1 MTGIRR
7 DKRLPARTRQQET
20 RTMNDIDTSKYP
32 LGKIYAFDFDGTLTR
47 SDSLIEFIRFAKGDK
62 DFALCFLRYLPLLLL
77 MKIGLYPN
85 WKAKQKVFSYCFK
98 GMKEDDFNAVCARFA
113 GKKAGMMR
121 SKGMEKLREVLAE
134 GGKAIIISASVNNW
148 VEPFFYDMPDVYVI
162 GTMVEVRNGVLTGRF
177 LTKNCYGEEKV
188 KRLLQLYPER
198 TEYWLTAY
206 GDSRGDTELLDFANE
221 SYYKPFR

>member
-7 DKRLPARTRQQET
+7 DKRLPARTRQQGT

-85 WKAKQKVFSYCFK
+85 WKA
-98 GMKEDDFNAVCARFA
+98 A
-113 GKKAGMMR
+113 
-121 SKGMEKLREVLAE
+121 
-134 GGKAIIISASVNNW
+134 
-148 VEPFFYDMPDVYVI
+148 
-162 GTMVEVRNGVLTGRF
+162 
-177 LTKNCYGEEKV
+177 
-188 KRLLQLYPER
+188 
-198 TEYWLTAY
+198 
-206 GDSRGDTELLDFANE
+206 
-221 SYYKPFR
+221 

>member
-1 MTGIRR
+1 
-7 DKRLPARTRQQET
+7 
-20 RTMNDIDTSKYP
+20 
-32 LGKIYAFDFDGTLTR
+32 
-47 SDSLIEFIRFAKGDK
+47 
-62 DFALCFLRYLPLLLL
+62 
-77 MKIGLYPN
+77 
-85 WKAKQKVFSYCFK
+85 
-98 GMKEDDFNAVCARFA
+98 
-113 GKKAGMMR
+113 MMR
-121 SKGMEKLREVLAE
+121 PKGMEKLREVLAE